1 MGNKHSLAGHGHL
14 TPEIVEWLCE
24 LHAPETWPRHAALAR
39 LGDGPEPAEG
49 LPAIQISPLEGRL
62 LALLC
67 RLTGVRRAVEFGTL
81 SGYSALWLLEGMP
94 ADGYLWTVEH
104 DPAHAAVARE
114 VFARAENTERVI
126 IVESD
131 GVTALP
137 ALAREAPF
145 DLVFLD
151 ADKESYGR
159 YAEWAVE
166 HLRPG
171 GLLVADNAL
180 LFGELLDDID
190 APSGTNLR
198 AEGMRTFHR
207 VMAERFDATVL
218 LTPDGLGLGVRR

>member
-1 MGNKHSLAGHGHL
+1 M
-14 TPEIVEWLCE
+14 
-24 LHAPETWPRHAALAR
+24 
-39 LGDGPEPAEG
+39 
-49 LPAIQISPLEGRL
+49 
-62 LALLC
+62 
-67 RLTGVRRAVEFGTL
+67 EFGTL

-180 LFGELLDDID
+180 LFGALLDDID